1 MDRRT
6 RPTTTPIRPTATTTV
21 IVTHSMRIRRRQL
34 HFPDLYN
41 PNPCMECKQRRDLPI
56 PLHQRP
62 HPREDIPTPPQRRLR
77 RPPQFP
83 AAPSCILPSL
93 SRTAPTPS
101 APTSPALPR
110 PNGASPSVCVPIP
123 SHLKS
128 ISAPIPPSLPLPL
141 PFPRHLPLQRV
152 PPLPPLPRGVS
163 MHRY

>member
-41 PNPCMECKQRRDLPI
+41 PNPCLECKQRRDLPI
-56 PLHQRP
+56 PLHHRP
-62 HPREDIPTPPQRRLR
+62 HPREDIPTPPR

-152 PPLPPLPRGVS
+152 PPLPPLPRGIS